1 MESIIS
7 TGVIGLSLGTQ
18 YALLSLGFTLIFGI
32 LGVINFSHG
41 GFYIIGGYI
50 AYSLSH
56 LAGLPFAVAVVFATL
71 ACAVVGYLVE
81 FLLVEPHVNDHL
93 KTMMITLGVYLIMTT
108 GAVAIFG
115 PEPPEFRFPVTGSFR
130 GHGFYI
136 PWSNL
141 IVFVVCTVVIGGVYL
156 LMYRTRFGIALRA
169 MADDRPV
176 AIAQGLQPARMFPMA
191 FALAT
196 GLAGLTGA
204 LVTPILALEPHVGD
218 AILAKSFMVV
228 ILGGLGSIT
237 GATIA
242 AFIVGIV
249 EAYTSVYL
257 GGSKG
262 ALALFIL
269 VLLILVVRPTGL
281 MGREARK
288 A

>member
-7 TGVIGLSLGTQ
+7 TGVIGLSMGTQ

-56 LAGLPFAVAVVFATL
+56 LAGLPFAVAVLFATL

-269 VLLILVVRPTGL
+269 VLVILVVRPTGL